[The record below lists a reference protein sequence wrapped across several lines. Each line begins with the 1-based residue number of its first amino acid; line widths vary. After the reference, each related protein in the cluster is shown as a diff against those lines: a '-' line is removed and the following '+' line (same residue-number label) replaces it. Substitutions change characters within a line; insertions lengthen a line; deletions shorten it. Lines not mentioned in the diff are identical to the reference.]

1 METVVV
7 FLDTHVAVWLFAEAD
22 RIPGQVQA
30 FLDASELYVSPMAR
44 LELSLLHE
52 IGRVKD
58 PASAVLGALRRD
70 LGLQVEES
78 GWARAA
84 EIADHLTW
92 TRDPFDRLITAHA
105 MSFGAVLC
113 TRDAR
118 IREHYAETFWKSS
131 DRD

>member
-1 METVVV
+1 
-7 FLDTHVAVWLFAEAD
+7 
-22 RIPGQVQA
+22 
-30 FLDASELYVSPMAR
+30 MAR

-52 IGRVKD
+52 IGRVRD

-105 MSFGAVLC
+105 MAFGAVLC

-118 IREHYAETFWKSS
+118 IHEHYAEAFWKT
-131 DRD
+131 

>member
-1 METVVV
+1 MV

-22 RIPGQVQA
+22 RIPGPVQLL
-30 FLDASELYVSPMAR
+30 LDGSELYLSPMAR

-105 MSFGAVLC
+105 MAFGAVLC
-113 TRDAR
+113 TRDTR
-118 IREHYAETFWKSS
+118 IREHYAEAFWKSS
-131 DRD
+131 NTG

>member
-1 METVVV
+1 MV

-22 RIPGQVQA
+22 RIPGPVQRL
-30 FLDASELYVSPMAR
+30 LDESELYLSPMAR

-92 TRDPFDRLITAHA
+92 ARDPFDRLITAHA
-105 MSFGAVLC
+105 MAFGAVLC

-118 IREHYAETFWKSS
+118 IREHYAEAFWKSS
-131 DRD
+131 DVG

>member
-1 METVVV
+1 MV

-22 RIPGQVQA
+22 RIPGPVQTL
-30 FLDASELYVSPMAR
+30 LDGSELYLSPMAR

-58 PASAVLGALRRD
+58 PESAVLGALRRD

-105 MSFGAVLC
+105 IAFGAVLC

-118 IREHYAETFWKSS
+118 IREHYAEAFWESS
-131 DRD
+131 DTG